1 MNDSKHSPLGP
12 VKCLIFVWAFLSP
25 LLLNNLFIKFAT
37 YIGFVVT
44 LASLMSSRSGLL
56 IFNYIWV
63 RRQLME
69 VYNLLQCIGMFAS
82 LIHTCC
88 WIVHKLRYQYVVQ
101 RVIKPF
107 GRHSK
112 PFLLKDFEQWWNEK
126 PQFHAAFFIR
136 MYMYCVSCKW
146 WQMVLAIVWI

>member
-1 MNDSKHSPLGP
+1 MSWTTVNIHLWGQLSVLFLCGHSCHLC
-12 VKCLIFVWAFLSP
+12 CLIICSS
-25 LLLNNLFIKFAT
+25 NLQL
-37 YIGFVVT
+37 T
-44 LASLMSSRSGLL
+44 LALWWHWLGLL

-88 WIVHKLRYQYVVQ
+88 WIMHNLRYQYVVQ